1 MILALTAVQFA
12 ALIFIALSLTIW
24 GLIALFGHY
33 DL

>member
-12 ALIFIALSLTIW
+12 ALIFVALCLTLW